1 MDGEETYDGEDCVS
15 AGHPLE
21 LSQSSGVMSLP
32 SGNKLAEISITS
44 DITDSE
50 IENEDAVLGSHT
62 YHGLKKNLQCNTE
75 REKPDSAANA
85 ELCFS
90 EFTTQCAVTDKRYNN
105 GKSGTENGAVENI
118 HTDKFL
124 TNMTD
129 SNSYADDAN
138 RKLVS
143 DVLYSTVPL
152 HKYDEVPVMPNLSLD
167 DVRFALQENCNLL
180 SDHHLLNDLLKSLDE
195 KINQDSTIDSPSCIF
210 SAQKYSHSFVPP
222 NRDPGPSLGRKF
234 KTNVDTLEIGAAV
247 SEASDLPLTCDSFCV
262 QNFNTSASDIP
273 SQRLLTSGFST
284 GPQESVRPRTDRGI
298 QNGRNNFIKDA
309 EQMNNSLLVSSI
321 PEKVAISNI
330 QEESVDEKS
339 SERHVKFNQVPDE
352 DLVSSDLSKVDKLTS
367 QQQYCENH
375 IESLPCS
382 AQSHKILKQLSGLRW
397 RLLGWEE
404 VGTRPPTDN
413 RSSLAFIHQLLN
425 ILQVHQVEKKD
436 NSLNILGN
444 RLGRF
449 LQQSWACFTHLC
461 LKDFKLPLLA
471 RGMYICQMSP
481 QPNLH
486 AEMLT
491 RLSSSEIT
499 EHLEDELQTAKSMLR
514 KVSDEAFIRQ
524 SLYEKREVR
533 LMEADTHLSVIQKEW
548 VGAQE
553 IMQKEIMR
561 LSARC
566 NQLMEEKEFLK
577 EKCNSMKKEMT
588 KLKLTA
594 KDYEKLKVTIK
605 EIQDQCSA
613 SKKQAA
619 EITRENLRLNHCLQ
633 EMQKSLQEL
642 EEVKLPQVQQE
653 LKIYKNKAKGLEEAH
668 DKLFQTKALLEDDL
682 RMLRE
687 QHKVLLEKVVEEEE
701 MKEKLLKEKVLLEDH
716 VKNLSAQV
724 IATRTELHQHYQAQV
739 EDLVGKKS
747 QSLQEQLSKLE
758 LNMNKT
764 LEEQLDAQRKSHHHA
779 CLNLQKGHEKKIR
792 EVESC
797 HAMQILKLQHHLKL
811 VEEEN
816 RRLQDQRQG
825 IITAVSSILGIHH
838 EDIISAQ
845 NTSKVLGRENHEVQ
859 LNSMR
864 SKVSSR
870 PTSGGN
876 LSRGK
881 SSSKNGSR
889 PTSGKSTRDVPH
901 LSLKSTSSSDS
912 ELSVFQDGGQT
923 VRYLGVGSL
932 DNVFFGN
939 SLFEN
944 DDNVKPINSRSKNVT
959 GILGSDYP
967 AMISHVSNSEREYRS
982 LPNLQSKSSVHDN
995 HHSDSGTVGV
1005 QQSHMNHPT
1014 GANNELRVHYACD
1027 NAKANHKN
1035 KGHHQDPLLS
1045 LHPFLTKKIF
1055 KASEILQAS
1064 DNTDDDGGE
1073 LPAYNKFEADQEMA
1087 MILKELN
1094 MVKNNAK
1101 TSDSAGPTHD
1111 TFDQDPASIT
1121 LHKLSQVSTLLSQ
1134 YVTQSQ

>member
-425 ILQVHQVEKKD
+425 ILQVHQVEKK
-436 NSLNILGN
+436 
-444 RLGRF
+444 
-449 LQQSWACFTHLC
+449 
-461 LKDFKLPLLA
+461 
-471 RGMYICQMSP
+471 
-481 QPNLH
+481 
-486 AEMLT
+486 
-491 RLSSSEIT
+491 
-499 EHLEDELQTAKSMLR
+499 HLEDELQTAKSMLR

-1094 MVKNNAK
+1094 MQVKNNAK

>member
-50 IENEDAVLGSHT
+50 IENEDTVLGSHT

-90 EFTTQCAVTDKRYNN
+90 EFTTQCAVTNKRYNN
-105 GKSGTENGAVENI
+105 GKSDTENGAVENI

-143 DVLYSTVPL
+143 DESYSTVPL

-234 KTNVDTLEIGAAV
+234 RTNVDTLEIGAAL

-273 SQRLLTSGFST
+273 SQRLLTSGGFST

-352 DLVSSDLSKVDKLTS
+352 DLVSSNLSKVDKLTS

-425 ILQVHQVEKKD
+425 ILQVHQVEKK
-436 NSLNILGN
+436 
-444 RLGRF
+444 
-449 LQQSWACFTHLC
+449 
-461 LKDFKLPLLA
+461 
-471 RGMYICQMSP
+471 
-481 QPNLH
+481 
-486 AEMLT
+486 
-491 RLSSSEIT
+491 
-499 EHLEDELQTAKSMLR
+499 HLEDELQTAKSMLR

-588 KLKLTA
+588 KLKHTA

-619 EITRENLRLNHCLQ
+619 EITHENLRLNHCLQ

-797 HAMQILKLQHHLKL
+797 HAMQILKLQHHLKM

-859 LNSMR
+859 HNSMR

-923 VRYLGVGSL
+923 VRHLGVGSL

-944 DDNVKPINSRSKNVT
+944 DNNVKPINSRSKNVT

-967 AMISHVSNSEREYRS
+967 AMNSHVSNSEREYRS

-995 HHSDSGTVGV
+995 HHCDSGTVGL

-1014 GANNELRVHYACD
+1014 GENNELRVHYACD
-1027 NAKANHKN
+1027 NAKTNHKN

-1045 LHPFLTKKIF
+1045 LCPFLTKKIF

-1094 MVKNNAK
+1094 MQVKNNAK